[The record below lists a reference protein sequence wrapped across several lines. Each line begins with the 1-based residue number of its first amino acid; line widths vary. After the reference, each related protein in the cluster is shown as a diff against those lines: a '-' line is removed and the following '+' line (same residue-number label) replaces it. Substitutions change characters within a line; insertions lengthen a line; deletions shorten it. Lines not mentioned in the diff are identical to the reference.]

1 MWVTGYASG
10 GQTRSQS
17 KKVLVNRRPDIEA
30 QQPDELAAWQARS
43 VFGVITELDP
53 RTRKITLE
61 VSSPQKS
68 PEITIDISGAVSY
81 QTFSAGSFASHSGS
95 ESRLSVGDL
104 FLAPYHATR
113 FQHFSRGDR

>member
-1 MWVTGYASG
+1 MWVTGYASSR
-10 GQTRSQS
+10 QTRSQS

-30 QQPDELAAWQARS
+30 QQRDELAAWQARS

-95 ESRLSVGDL
+95 ESQLSVGDL
-104 FLAPYHATR
+104 FLATLPCDALSA
-113 FQHFSRGDR
+113 FLAW

>member
-1 MWVTGYASG
+1 MWVTGYASSR
-10 GQTRSQS
+10 QTRSQS

-30 QQPDELAAWQARS
+30 QQRDELAAWRARS

-81 QTFSAGSFASHSGS
+81 QTFSPGRWPCRSGS
-95 ESRLSVGDL
+95 ASQLPLVCPC
-104 FLAPYHATR
+104 AA
-113 FQHFSRGDR
+113 